1 MERAPAAFFIHIL
14 AQNMHLILASNIKA
28 GREVRMLKK
37 LVWLMFLVLVTACSV
52 VMGDLSDLIVNPTPV
67 ASETPAL
74 TEEIPTELP
83 LPTEAVTP
91 EATLLPTIEETLAP
105 TVEPTEAET
114 LAPSLEPTLTSTP
127 TATLE
132 PTPVPPTATPTPL
145 PATATPTAT
154 ALPFI
159 YAIQADTPL
168 FMQNFVH
175 PTEACNWQGIAGQVF
190 NSAKTPV
197 ANLVVKVT
205 GTWQN
210 KPFIGI
216 GVTGMVDGKPYGPG
230 SYEIV
235 LGTTPLS
242 SVDKLTIQV
251 FDERGNPLSAAV
263 PFSTSADC
271 AKNLIVINFVQK

>member
-91 EATLLPTIEETLAP
+91 EATLVPTLEETLAP

-132 PTPVPPTATPTPL
+132 PTRFRPLPPPRAL

-210 KPFIGI
+210 KPLLALASPAWWT
-216 GVTGMVDGKPYGPG
+216 VNLTGREVMRSCLALRRCLRLTNSPFRCLTSG
-230 SYEIV
+230 EIRSA
-235 LGTTPLS
+235 PL
-242 SVDKLTIQV
+242 
-251 FDERGNPLSAAV
+251 FHSAPA
-263 PFSTSADC
+263 PIA
-271 AKNLIVINFVQK
+271 QKT